1 MVLLATF
8 QVINSDMWLYIK
20 IYVDIRV
27 SVYFHHHRKFYCLHI
42 LDTVDDVGKKGVTI
56 AEVKVMER
64 RRERSW
70 NRKIK
75 LLLREASLF
84 LKPVRVKGREAGKLR
99 SIRWVNLKL

>member
-1 MVLLATF
+1 
-8 QVINSDMWLYIK
+8 
-20 IYVDIRV
+20 
-27 SVYFHHHRKFYCLHI
+27 
-42 LDTVDDVGKKGVTI
+42 
-56 AEVKVMER
+56 MER

-84 LKPVRVKGREAGKLR
+84 LKPVWVKGREAGKLR